1 MLVTLQSVHPAVFI
15 KLDSHFQNQGLILSL
30 HYRKLSYIEMP
41 K

>member
-1 MLVTLQSVHPAVFI
+1 MLVTLQSVHPAVF